1 MRNKIIWLF
10 TLVFLTS
17 LATAQIQTD
26 ATGLSRGVSR
36 LPLQPLQPL
45 QSPTPPDN
53 RGLGVKG
60 GGPNGTTSSDQR
72 SREAK
77 PELVLQT
84 GYNNFYGATRLV
96 FSPDGKLL
104 ATATMR
110 SNTVSL
116 WETATNRKLRDLSTS
131 GQSTPHFAPSVAF
144 SRDSRFIAT
153 ASGDNT
159 VTVWDVISGR
169 ELQKLTGSQG
179 TMMASMGVYFLAFT
193 PDNRLVTVSD
203 ALRVWDVS
211 SGRELHKQDLGT
223 EVMSGFN
230 GTEGSMTLSPDGSQL
245 LLLNEGSAPE
255 INFIDLNS
263 GREVRRVKV
272 SGDQIEGLQLS
283 FNSEGHLLAAGVHD
297 KRFKFWDLTAKQ
309 DKELGPTSKD
319 YPQIR
324 FSRDGR
330 LLALSD
336 SYNVRIWETAT
347 LRELPALKVPN
358 SGAFSEYGDAM
369 INFSE
374 DGKRIATGGF
384 DTDTIVWETE
394 TGKRLSN
401 LNGRTNMAY
410 NVAFSADGNELFSGG
425 RTRWDL
431 RTGRGIRITPDTP
444 GKTYGIVSP
453 DGRTV
458 AVMKPNSNVL
468 SIVES
473 PSGKQLQSLTSS
485 DAVGIVERSRFN
497 SDGTILAV
505 VYGPREDQRP
515 SPTSLTRG
523 SQVKLWDVKS
533 GRELHSLVTSDAP
546 MDVDFTLDSKQLV
559 TIGVTGQI

>member
-26 ATGLSRGVSR
+26 ATGVSRGVSR

-131 GQSTPHFAPSVAF
+131 GQSTPHFAPTVAF

-159 VTVWDVISGR
+159 VTVWDVMSGR

-179 TMMASMGVYFLAFT
+179 TMMASLGVYFLAFT

-283 FNSEGHLLAAGVHD
+283 FNAEGHLLAAGVHD

-309 DKELGPTSKD
+309 DKELGPTSK
-319 YPQIR
+319 PC
-324 FSRDGR
+324 SR
-330 LLALSD
+330 A
-336 SYNVRIWETAT
+336 
-347 LRELPALKVPN
+347 
-358 SGAFSEYGDAM
+358 
-369 INFSE
+369 
-374 DGKRIATGGF
+374 
-384 DTDTIVWETE
+384 
-394 TGKRLSN
+394 
-401 LNGRTNMAY
+401 
-410 NVAFSADGNELFSGG
+410 
-425 RTRWDL
+425 
-431 RTGRGIRITPDTP
+431 
-444 GKTYGIVSP
+444 
-453 DGRTV
+453 
-458 AVMKPNSNVL
+458 
-468 SIVES
+468 
-473 PSGKQLQSLTSS
+473 
-485 DAVGIVERSRFN
+485 SRFV
-497 SDGTILAV
+497 I
-505 VYGPREDQRP
+505 
-515 SPTSLTRG
+515 
-523 SQVKLWDVKS
+523 
-533 GRELHSLVTSDAP
+533 
-546 MDVDFTLDSKQLV
+546 
-559 TIGVTGQI
+559 